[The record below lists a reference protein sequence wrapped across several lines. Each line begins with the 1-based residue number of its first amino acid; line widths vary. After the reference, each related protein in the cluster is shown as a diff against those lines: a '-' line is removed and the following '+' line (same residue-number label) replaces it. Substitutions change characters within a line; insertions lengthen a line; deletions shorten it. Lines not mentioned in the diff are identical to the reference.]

1 MGDKGGKKDKE
12 KNQKQHSDMHNQK
25 ESIKFEKQ
33 HQGQP
38 APELQTEKT
47 VSKDKMAKSLN
58 ANMKAV
64 EKTNKT
70 R

>member
-12 KNQKQHSDMHNQK
+12 KSQKQHSDMHNQK

-33 HQGQP
+33 HPGQP
-38 APELQTEKT
+38 VPELHSEKT

-64 EKTNKT
+64 EKSNK
-70 R
+70 

>member
-1 MGDKGGKKDKE
+1 MGDKGGKKNKE
-12 KNQKQHSDMHNQK
+12 KSQIQHSDMHNQK
-25 ESIKFEKQ
+25 ESIKFKKQ

-38 APELQTEKT
+38 VPELQSEKA

-64 EKTNKT
+64 EKSNK
-70 R
+70 